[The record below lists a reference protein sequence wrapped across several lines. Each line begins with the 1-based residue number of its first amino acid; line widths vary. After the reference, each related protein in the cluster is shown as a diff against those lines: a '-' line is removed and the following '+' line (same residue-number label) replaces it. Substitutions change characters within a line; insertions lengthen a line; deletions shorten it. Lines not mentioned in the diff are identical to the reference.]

1 MRLRTGDTLHLTLSG
16 AGNRAVVSL
25 NTYAVTQPALVEFP
39 FSEDGFTFDV
49 THWLHLGRNILS
61 VVLFGPAGTV
71 PFRLLIE
78 QSGMPAWTFDEAEF
92 LPLAAPWRLWTYAIE
107 VIERDTPA
115 TIGDHCGFVPGF
127 LRRSDR
133 PRTSA

>member
-25 NTYAVTQPALVEFP
+25 NTYAVTQPALAEAP
-39 FSEDGFTFDV
+39 FSEDGFTFDA
-49 THWLHLGRNILS
+49 TRWLHIGRNVLS
-61 VVLFGPAGTV
+61 VVLLGPIGTV

-78 QSGMPAWTFDEAEF
+78 QSGMPSWTLDEGEF
-92 LPLAAPWRLWTYAIE
+92 LPLATPWRLWTYGIE
-107 VIERDTPA
+107 VIDRGVPVTA
-115 TIGDHCGFVPGF
+115 DHHGFVPGF
-127 LRRSDR
+127 LRRGDR